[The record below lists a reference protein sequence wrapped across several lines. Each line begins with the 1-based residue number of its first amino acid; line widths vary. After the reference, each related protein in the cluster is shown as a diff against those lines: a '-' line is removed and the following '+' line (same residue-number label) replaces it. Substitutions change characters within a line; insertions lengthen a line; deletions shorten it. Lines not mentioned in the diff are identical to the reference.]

1 MKKKLVLAYSGGLD
15 TSYCVKYFSEEENME
30 VHTILVNTGGFSD
43 EELKAVEE
51 KSVKLGAKTHKTV
64 TITQKYYDKCI
75 KYLVFGNILKNNT
88 YPLSVSSERTF
99 QAIEIANYT
108 KEIGADY
115 IAHGSTGA
123 GNDQVRFDL
132 IFNLIIPKVEII
144 TPVRDKILSREYEI
158 KYLKMKGI
166 EGDWTKS
173 VYSLNQGIWGTSIG
187 GKETLSSDKNLPEE
201 AYLNQ
206 LTEKEPRNLEIEFEN
221 GEIVAIDGEKYS
233 DKVEAIQKLNEIGG
247 KYALG
252 RGMHVGD
259 TVLGSKG
266 RVGFEAPAAMLM
278 IEAHRTLE
286 KYVLTKWQM
295 HWKEQLANWYGMLLH
310 EAQYL
315 DPVMQNIE
323 KFLEDTQKT
332 VTGKVFLRLMPYHF
346 VVDGI
351 DSDFDML
358 NSKFGVYGEENK
370 LWSGEDV
377 KGFTKILSNQIKL
390 HKSVTN

>member
-15 TSYCVKYFSEEENME
+15 TSYCVKFFSDEEDMD

-51 KSVKLGAKTHKTV
+51 KSIQLGAKSHKTV
-64 TITQKYYDKCI
+64 EITQKYYDKCI

-132 IFNLIIPKVEII
+132 IFNLIIPNVEII

-158 KYLKMKGI
+158 EYLKMKGI

-206 LTEKEPRNLEIEFEN
+206 LTEKEPRDLEIEFKD
-221 GEIVAIDGEKYS
+221 GEIVSIDGKQYS

-332 VTGKVFLRLMPYHF
+332 VTGKVFLKLMPYHF
-346 VVDGI
+346 VVDGV

-370 LWSGEDV
+370 LWSGDDV

-390 HKSVTN
+390 HKSVTD